1 MKKILSITGSNW
13 STGRDVTKQTEIK
26 DEILELITP
35 VLKAITDNKDSYNWA
50 CGTYLNKNRKTGEW
64 DTIYLWKKMYC
75 QFSDKQLKTL
85 EKYIPSNI
93 DKITSINILVLDV
106 VSTENIL

>member
-1 MKKILSITGSNW
+1 MKKILKITGSNW
-13 STGRDVTKQTEIK
+13 STGCDTTKQTEIK

-35 VLKAITDNKDSYNWA
+35 VLKAIADNKNPYNWA
-50 CGTYLNKNRKTGEW
+50 YGTHLDKHRRTGEW
-64 DTIYLWKKMYC
+64 DTIHNWWKMYC

-85 EKYIPSNI
+85 EKYVPSNI